1 MTAPLSRAELLAL
14 PPVIDLPT
22 LGRALGISEPTV
34 RERARRNELEALG
47 IRVVRLGAQH
57 RVVTASLWA
66 FLGVDTTAAGGSG
79 EARGRV
85 AAGQRRP
92 SASVV
97 RLAASDGAGG

>member
-1 MTAPLSRAELLAL
+1 MKPMSRAELLAL

-34 RERARRNELEALG
+34 RERARCNELDALG

-57 RVVTASLWA
+57 RVITASLWA
-66 FLGVDTTAAGGSG
+66 FLGLNGPADGGSS
-79 EARGRV
+79 EEPPRI

-92 SASVV
+92 SASALRSVG
-97 RLAASDGAGG
+97 DEGC